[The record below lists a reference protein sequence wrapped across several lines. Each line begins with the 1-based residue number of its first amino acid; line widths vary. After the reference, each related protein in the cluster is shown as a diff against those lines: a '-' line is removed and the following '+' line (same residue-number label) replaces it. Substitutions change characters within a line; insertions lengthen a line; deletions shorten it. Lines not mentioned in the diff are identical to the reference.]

1 MAVRSELSLQLLSI
15 NWDHDGS
22 ILDLGFY
29 DLRWYSMLF
38 ALGFALSFL
47 LLRKRF
53 RAELVPDE
61 KLDTLLIYML
71 FATILGARLGHC
83 FFYEFDYYSQHP
95 IEILLPVRFSPQF
108 EFTGFQGLA
117 SHGGAIGIM
126 IAILVYSKME
136 KMNVYWVMDKL
147 ALAIPL
153 ACAFIRLGNLF
164 NSEMVGNPTSVPWA
178 IVFLQLDD
186 VPRHPGQVYE
196 ATAYFSIFLL
206 LNLLYQKVKRRS
218 GFIFGL
224 FLVSMFSARFVLE
237 FFKVD
242 QVAFESGMALN
253 MGQLLSIP
261 FIIAGIYLMVR
272 RGGDMNESSGPLF
285 QKAAS

>member
-272 RGGDMNESSGPLF
+272 RGGI
-285 QKAAS
+285 

>member
-1 MAVRSELSLQLLSI
+1 MAVLSDLYLAPLAI
-15 NWDHDGS
+15 TWNHDGG
-22 ILDLGFY
+22 IVDLGFY
-29 DLRWYSMLF
+29 ELRWYSLLF
-38 ALGFALSFL
+38 ALGLALSFFL
-47 LLRKRF
+47 LKRIF
-53 RAELVPDE
+53 KEENVPAE
-61 KLDTLLIYML
+61 KLDVLLIYIV

-83 FFYEFDYYSQHP
+83 LFYEFDYYSQHP
-95 IEILLPVRFSPQF
+95 SEILLPFRFSPQF

-126 IAILVYSKME
+126 IAVLVYSKIE

-164 NSEMVGNPTSVPWA
+164 NSEMVGHPTSVPWA
-178 IVFLQLDD
+178 VVFLQLDE
-186 VPRHPGQVYE
+186 VPRHPGQLYE
-196 ATAYFSIFLL
+196 AIAYFSIFLF
-206 LNLLYQKVKRRS
+206 LNLFYKKVKKHD

-224 FLVSMFSARFVLE
+224 FLVLMFSARFALE

-242 QVAFESGMALN
+242 QVSFESGMAVN

-261 FIIAGIYLMVR
+261 FIIGGVYLMVR
-272 RGGDMNESSGPLF
+272 KVKTLKSAGDSIPES
-285 QKAAS
+285 AV

>member
-1 MAVRSELSLQLLSI
+1 MAVLSELSLQLLSI

-22 ILDLGFY
+22 IMDLGFY

-38 ALGFALSFL
+38 ALGFALSYF

-61 KLDTLLIYML
+61 KLDTLLIYIVL
-71 FATILGARLGHC
+71 ATILGARLGHC
-83 FFYEFDYYSQHP
+83 FFYEFDYYSQHL
-95 IEILLPVRFSPQF
+95 IEILLPFRFSPQF

-164 NSEMVGNPTSVPWA
+164 NSEMVGHPASVPWA

-206 LNLLYQKVKRRS
+206 LNLLYQKVKRQS

-272 RGGDMNESSGPLF
+272 RVDMNESSGPLF